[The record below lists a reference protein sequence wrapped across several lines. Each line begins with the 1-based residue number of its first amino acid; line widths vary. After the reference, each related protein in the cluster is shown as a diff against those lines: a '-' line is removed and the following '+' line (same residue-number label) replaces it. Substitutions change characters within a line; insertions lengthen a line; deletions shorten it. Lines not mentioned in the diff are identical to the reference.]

1 MSALD
6 PALVRGVLA
15 RVARG
20 HIVAV
25 DGVLRHRSDV
35 LPPHALSLLQ
45 ALHQH
50 GYLTLQPASV
60 DSAGPRVAALSVAG
74 TQLLDWSIRQPNTPC
89 PLALLSGQDSGA
101 PAGTV
106 AEPPR
111 ARQA

>member
-1 MSALD
+1 M
-6 PALVRGVLA
+6 
-15 RVARG
+15 
-20 HIVAV
+20 AV

-35 LPPHALSLLQ
+35 LPPHALSLFQ

-60 DSAGPRVAALSVAG
+60 DLVGPRVAAMSVAG

-89 PLALLSGQDSGA
+89 PLALLTGQDSGA
-101 PAGTV
+101 PAETV